1 MQKDIEQT
9 QKLVLD
15 RLATEIK
22 SSIKLKQ
29 YLLNHDCMSINKL
42 TSLINEQLA
51 TADAKLAGTLA
62 LARSHH
68 LHATVRALKLELQ
81 NIDD

>member
-15 RLATEIK
+15 R
-22 SSIKLKQ
+22 
-29 YLLNHDCMSINKL
+29 
-42 TSLINEQLA
+42 LA

-68 LHATVRALKLELQ
+68 LYVTVRALKLELQ
-81 NIDD
+81 NIGD